1 MSVAAA
7 RELPA
12 QVSIAYQNWHRF
24 SRNPTAVIGS
34 VIVIVVVAAA
44 LLAPWIAPYPDHV
57 GAMVNFRA
65 RHLPP
70 SAQYWFGTDNVG
82 RDIFTR
88 VLFGYRVSLLL
99 AAVVLG
105 FAVPLGATLGLIAG
119 YFGGWAEI
127 VIMRLTDIAL
137 AIPPLVMAL
146 AVTAVLTPNLTHA
159 MLAIA
164 ALWWTWH
171 TRLIFSITRT
181 LRQQEFVEAAQTLGA
196 SRFHILFRELLPNCA
211 SAILVKTS
219 LDFGFVI
226 LIGAALSYLGL
237 GVQPPTPDLGTMV
250 ANGADFL
257 PDRWWE
263 SLLPGAAI
271 LFVALGFNLLG
282 DGLRDL
288 YDVESVQMSAD
299 PLLSV
304 RSLSVD
310 FSILRP
316 PLAGAARRLARRSR
330 ASPCGAGRRIRL
342 RQERDDAGDHGD
354 PVDAAGPH
362 RLRRDPFRRPR
373 SLAPAAARARGAARH
388 GDVDGVPG
396 PDDLA
401 QSGLHHR
408 RPDGDDP
415 EIRRPAARPRPRP
428 DGAPGARPRGARAS
442 AHA

>member
-1 MSVAAA
+1 VSAAA
-7 RELPA
+7 LGEAAPRI
-12 QVSIAYQNWHRF
+12 STAYQNWHRF

-34 VIVIVVVAAA
+34 AIVVIVVAAA
-44 LLAPWIAPYPDHV
+44 VFAPFLAPYPDHV

-99 AAVVLG
+99 AVVVLG
-105 FAVPLGATLGLIAG
+105 VAVPLGATLGLVAG

-127 VIMRLTDIAL
+127 IIMRLTDIAL

-146 AVTAVLTPNLTHA
+146 AVTAVLTPNLFHS

-181 LRQQEFVEAAQTLGA
+181 LRQQEFVEAARTLGA
-196 SRFHILFRELLPNCA
+196 GPFHILFRELLPNCA

-263 SLLPGAAI
+263 SLLPGGAI

-288 YDVESVQMSAD
+288 YDVESV
-299 PLLSV
+299 
-304 RSLSVD
+304 R
-310 FSILRP
+310 
-316 PLAGAARRLARRSR
+316 
-330 ASPCGAGRRIRL
+330 
-342 RQERDDAGDHGD
+342 
-354 PVDAAGPH
+354 
-362 RLRRDPFRRPR
+362 
-373 SLAPAAARARGAARH
+373 
-388 GDVDGVPG
+388 
-396 PDDLA
+396 
-401 QSGLHHR
+401 
-408 RPDGDDP
+408 
-415 EIRRPAARPRPRP
+415 
-428 DGAPGARPRGARAS
+428 
-442 AHA
+442 